1 LDWGSLLVLTLLGLY
16 SHIEAITPKGAPA
29 WHYVYGGLLIAVAVI
44 GAFGRSRAGIPNM
57 SVLALLAIAVVGVP
71 TAMQQSFFYP
81 SFFFGD
87 IAKVLAPVIFWWT
100 GKRWPQLFT
109 SEKSIQYL
117 FWWLVS
123 AAICAPFYSSMLA
136 PYADQLM
143 MTTDERGRYDPP
155 HPVAIAILWFYVLHR
170 PSFVHF
176 TLLLICSALALF
188 SQQRTNLLIIPILG
202 IAGVALEWRHL
213 TDAARRLHFWLA
225 VASTLCVV
233 AAAALLPVF
242 AHSYR
247 DAAQEVLFYTRFGRF
262 EEGLDESGTN
272 RLLEAKDVISELND
286 HGPLAWTIGLGHGA
300 TFTPS
305 EANSE
310 PNRTPEGVIHHV
322 HIGLQQV
329 LLRYGIVGAALVS
342 LYAGL
347 RMITF
352 LRMRLPECSGSS
364 AERVWLLSLIGVG
377 ITFTVFGQLQ
387 DPLFAVAVAASLVQ
401 ADKRGRAEPSH
412 RA

>member
-1 LDWGSLLVLTLLGLY
+1 
-16 SHIEAITPKGAPA
+16 
-29 WHYVYGGLLIAVAVI
+29 LIAVAAI
-44 GAFGRSRAGIPNM
+44 GIFGRSRVGPPNM
-57 SVLALLAIAVVGVP
+57 LVLGLLAIAIVGVL
-71 TAMQQSFFYP
+71 TALQQSLFYP
-81 SFFFGD
+81 NFFFGD

-100 GKRWPQLFT
+100 GRRWPQLFT

-136 PYADQLM
+136 PYAEQLM

-155 HPVAIAILWFYVLHR
+155 HPVAIAILWFFVLHR
-170 PSFVHF
+170 PSFTHF
-176 TLLLICSALALF
+176 TLLGICAALALF

-202 IAGVALEWRHL
+202 LAAVVLEWRHL
-213 TDAARRLHFWLA
+213 TDAARRMHFWLVVA
-225 VASTLCVV
+225 VGLCVIGT
-233 AAAALLPVF
+233 AALLPVF

-247 DAAQEVLFYTRFGRF
+247 DAAQEVLFYTRFGRL

-272 RLLEAKDVISELND
+272 RLLEARDVISELNEQ
-286 HGPLAWTIGLGHGA
+286 GPLAWTLGLGHGA

-329 LLRYGIVGAALVS
+329 LLRYGMVGIALVS
-342 LYAGL
+342 VYAGL
-347 RMITF
+347 SMVTF
-352 LRMRLPECSGSS
+352 LRLRLPRCRSS
-364 AERVWLLSLIGVG
+364 PAERMWLLALVGVG

-387 DPLFAVAVAASLVQ
+387 DPLLAVAVAASLVQ
-401 ADKRGRAEPSH
+401 AEKPGRLEPSN